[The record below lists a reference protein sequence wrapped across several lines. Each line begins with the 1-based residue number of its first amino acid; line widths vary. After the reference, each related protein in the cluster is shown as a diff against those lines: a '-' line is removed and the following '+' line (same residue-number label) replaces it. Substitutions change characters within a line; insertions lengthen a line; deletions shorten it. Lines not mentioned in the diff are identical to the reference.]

1 MAFTGIT
8 IAHGPSPHS
17 QQHAGLHHAIGLF
30 CFLNVITV
38 FQSRSESMLS
48 IHSQEGGRYGTV
60 AIRGEIEFGMVYS
73 IHSSSLDLSIKQCRD
88 LAAVDAKRNRSD
100 P

>member
-1 MAFTGIT
+1 MPYASK
-8 IAHGPSPHS
+8 A
-17 QQHAGLHHAIGLF
+17 LLF
-30 CFLNVITV
+30 MIDFHFH

-60 AIRGEIEFGMVYS
+60 TVRGEVEFSIVYS
-73 IHSSSLDLSIKQCRD
+73 FHSGSLDLAVKQCRD
-88 LAAVDAKRNRSD
+88 LAAVDNKRNRSD